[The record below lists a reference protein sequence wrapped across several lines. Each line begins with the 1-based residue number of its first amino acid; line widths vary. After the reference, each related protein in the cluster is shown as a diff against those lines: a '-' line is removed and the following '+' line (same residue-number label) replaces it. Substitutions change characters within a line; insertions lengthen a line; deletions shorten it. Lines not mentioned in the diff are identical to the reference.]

1 MTMWKT
7 VRNDFVNEY
16 SINIKFFFPKRITTF
31 FRSPRQYYELWIL
44 CMFFSIT
51 SLIAKSHD
59 LKICFIANRVVRIF
73 AEENKKHSKTFAAIC
88 TPTKRI
94 ERMKFIFW
102 LITKHEMTE
111 KKLTAQEKKIIETK
125 IRRIKRWKALLSRLK
140 IDSPL
145 ITSVMWM
152 SYRRIDNIITVVD
165 LVCCSFSVVVWLPI
179 FCVFFSFFSFSLSDA
194 KC

>member
-1 MTMWKT
+1 MSSELCVFFCLLLRWLQNHMIWK
-7 VRNDFVNEY
+7 Y
-16 SINIKFFFPKRITTF
+16 ALLLI
-31 FRSPRQYYELWIL
+31 ELY
-44 CMFFSIT
+44 
-51 SLIAKSHD
+51 
-59 LKICFIANRVVRIF
+59 IF

-94 ERMKFIFW
+94 ERNEIHILTYNKTW
-102 LITKHEMTE
+102 NDR
-111 KKLTAQEKKIIETK
+111 KKTHSTGEKKIIETK